1 MSKTKVTIDDIA
13 RRAGVSKTS
22 VSFAFN
28 RPERLSETTLDR
40 ILRVA
45 EELGYNPDPL
55 ASNLKTGRT
64 GCIGLLVPQPIPV
77 VTGNPHIAEFME
89 GIGQVCHEAGL
100 SLMLV
105 PPLQGNLHRAVVRA
119 AVDGFLALGV
129 ESFKEAVA
137 VLQQQRVP
145 CVMVD
150 SEPAAGIPCV
160 NIDDEAGAYKIM
172 SYVLR
177 RGHREIAV
185 FSMETDYR
193 GESQMYTGLTR
204 RRMNGYVRAL
214 DEIGLFIDQRRVR
227 LTECQATI
235 QAGHQAFMT
244 LWRSGWRPSIVV
256 AMADVLALGALQA
269 IHELKLESPE
279 TVSVVGYDDIRGSVI
294 TCPPLTTVRQPTL
307 EKGRIATRL
316 LLDQIEGHTPESDY
330 VLLPVEFIERQSVRV
345 IE

>member
-13 RRAGVSKTS
+13 RKAGVSKTS

-40 ILRVA
+40 ILKVA

-64 GCIGLLVPQPIPV
+64 GCIGLLVPQPIPLV
-77 VTGNPHIAEFME
+77 MGNPHISEFME

-150 SEPAAGIPCV
+150 SDLAAGIPCI

-177 RGHREIAV
+177 RGHREIAIL
-185 FSMETDYR
+185 SMEADYAGGGR
-193 GESQMYTGLTR
+193 IYTGLTR

-214 DEIGLFIDQRRVR
+214 DEIGLFIDQVHVR
-227 LTECQATI
+227 LFECQATI
-235 QAGHQAFMT
+235 PAGYHT
-244 LWRSGWRPSIVV
+244 VIDLWRSEWRPTLIV
-256 AMADVLALGALQA
+256 AMADVLALGVLRAL
-269 IHELKLESPE
+269 HELNVAIPAN
-279 TVSVVGYDDIRGSVI
+279 VSVVGYDDIRSSIV

-307 EKGRIATRL
+307 EKGRIAAQL
-316 LLDQIEGHTPESDY
+316 LIDQIDGQPPESDY
-330 VLLPVEFIERQSVRV
+330 VLLPVEFIERQSVRSV
-345 IE
+345 E